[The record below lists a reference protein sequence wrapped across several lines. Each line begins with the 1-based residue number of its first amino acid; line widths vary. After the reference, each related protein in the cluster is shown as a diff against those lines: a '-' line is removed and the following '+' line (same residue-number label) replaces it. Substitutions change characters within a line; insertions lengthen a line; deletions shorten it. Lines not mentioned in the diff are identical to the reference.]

1 MFPAKSKIFPLLCI
15 CFASFFDSAYGDKPL
30 VLGIKEAPPFV
41 FKEKGELKGI
51 TIDLWN
57 TINSNDKF
65 TIKELT
71 LEELLA
77 EIKEDNIQTG
87 LGAISITQERETYL
101 NFSTPYYE
109 SGLAIA
115 TKLDNAPLFY
125 YLEVVKK
132 ILGALVPWIILLFI
146 VGLFIWL
153 VERTKN
159 EDQFHR
165 PIKEGMVAGIWWACV
180 TMTTVGYGDKTPK
193 SLVGRLAAIVWMFSG
208 IILISSLTATITT
221 SLTIDRLQS
230 SVQSVS
236 DLEKRK
242 TGVARGTSAVEFM
255 EERGF
260 GKIEFE
266 SLEMGMDA
274 LKAGEIHAFVHDKPI
289 MKHIISKQ
297 YAGSIEVLNL
307 PLNKE
312 LYAFPVNENNR
323 EFLEN
328 FNRKIVKMIET
339 GEMRKII
346 NKYLLK

>member
-1 MFPAKSKIFPLLCI
+1 MTTKSKILPLLCI
-15 CFASFFDSAYGDKPL
+15 CFASFFTSAFGDKTL
-30 VLGIKEAPPFV
+30 VIGIKEAPPFV
-41 FKEKGELKGI
+41 FKDKGELKGI

-57 TINSNDKF
+57 AINAKEEF
-65 TIKELT
+65 TTKKLT
-71 LEELLA
+71 LEELLVQ
-77 EIKEDNIQTG
+77 IKEDSIQTG
-87 LGAISITQERETYL
+87 LGAISITQDRETYL

-115 TKLDNAPLFY
+115 TILNSDPLFY
-125 YLEVVKK
+125 YLQVVKK
-132 ILGALVPWIILLFI
+132 IVGALIPWIFLLFI

-153 VERTKN
+153 VERKKN
-159 EDQFHR
+159 EDQFDK

-193 SLVGRLAAIVWMFSG
+193 SFIGRLAAIIWMFSG

-221 SLTIDRLQS
+221 SLTVDRLQS
-230 SVQSVS
+230 SVQSIA

-255 EERGF
+255 EERGL

-274 LKAGEIHAFVHDKPI
+274 LNAGEIHAFVHDKPI
-289 MKHIISKQ
+289 MKHVISKEF
-297 YAGSIEVLNL
+297 AGSIEVLNL

-312 LYAFPVNENNR
+312 LYAFPINENNR
-323 EFLEN
+323 ALLEKL
-328 FNRKIVKMIET
+328 NRKIVEMIES
-339 GEMRKII
+339 GEMSKII